1 MCLRTRR
8 ALVRWCVV
16 SLLLAPAGPLHAQA
30 VAPDAAV
37 AEGVRQAEE
46 GEYDAAIL
54 TLDAATRRL
63 AGDHTRAP
71 ELARAYVYLGIA
83 YLAKGHET
91 AARARFREALAQVR
105 DLELEPEKF
114 APRVIELFEKAREE
128 AKATAPPEPK
138 GGGHKGLLIGA
149 GVVAAGGAGVAIAA
163 GGGGGDGGGVG
174 TPLCPSTIST
184 QTSFQGLLGPSGAS
198 AQLDVGP
205 FRPGNCVARLTW
217 NDGRTEVRMFVNDAA
232 TGNTVGPTNLETT
245 TSSSASWSC
254 QQAVCYRVDLFL
266 QPPLLPVNYN
276 LQLTVP

>member
-1 MCLRTRR
+1 LR
-8 ALVRWCVV
+8 
-16 SLLLAPAGPLHAQA
+16 AQT
-30 VAPDAAV
+30 VAPDASV
-37 AEGVRQAEE
+37 EEGVRQAEE

-63 AGDHTRAP
+63 AGDHARAP

-128 AKATAPPEPK
+128 AKATAEAKAPEVPEPK

-149 GVVAAGGAGVAIAA
+149 GVVAAGAAGVAIAA
-163 GGGGGDGGGVG
+163 GGGDD
-174 TPLCPSTIST
+174 TPPSTVPVST
-184 QTSFQGLLGPSGAS
+184 ETRFQGLLGPSNPS
-198 AQLDVGP
+198 ANLTVGP
-205 FRPGNCVARLTW
+205 FRPGNCAARLTW
-217 NDGRTEVRMFVNDAA
+217 SDGRTEVRMFVNDPAS
-232 TGNTVGPTNLETT
+232 GNTVGETNREST
-245 TSSSASWSC
+245 TSSRASWTC
-254 QQAVCYRVDLFL
+254 RQGAQYRVELFV
-266 QPPLLPVNYN
+266 QDPILPVTYD